1 MSGAE
6 DVVVRIWRWSKETT
20 SLEMV
25 GQHSV
30 GKGRVT
36 GAELLKGRILGSRI
50 PDIFEENSGHFCIFT
65 INFVG
70 IFGNS
75 QKIIDLSV
83 QMDSMSPD

>member
-6 DVVVRIWRWSKETT
+6 DGVFRIWRWSKETT

-36 GAELLKGRILGSRI
+36 GACCSNADPGIVVTSDEGGGAERSR
-50 PDIFEENSGHFCIFT
+50 
-65 INFVG
+65 
-70 IFGNS
+70 
-75 QKIIDLSV
+75 
-83 QMDSMSPD
+83 